1 MDNTANTENTV
12 ETPLL
17 KEKRTRPPQSEKQ
30 KEAFKKARERL
41 LEKRAQTKQ
50 EKILD
55 AKRSLLE
62 KEGLLVKTPAETLT
76 PQFDINEDEPL
87 EPTKAPAP
95 NTKRA
100 PPSKAATGPLKEAEK
115 RSVGKA
121 KKKEPRVILSESE
134 DDDSGDSSSSEEVI
148 VIKRSRK
155 PKAAKHVQ
163 KKEESDE
170 EETYSA
176 PTNYMNYFC

>member
-17 KEKRTRPPQSEKQ
+17 KEKKPRPPQSEKQ

-55 AKRSLLE
+55 AKRTLLE
-62 KEGLLVKTPAETLT
+62 KEGLLVKTPTETLT

-100 PPSKAATGPLKEAEK
+100 PPSKVAISPLKEAKK
-115 RSVGKA
+115 RSVGKV
-121 KKKEPRVILSESE
+121 KKEPRVILSESE
-134 DDDSGDSSSSEEVI
+134 EDDSDGSSSSEEVI
-148 VIKRSRK
+148 VIKRTRK
-155 PKAAKHVQ
+155 PKGRKQ
-163 KKEESDE
+163 MQIKEESDE
-170 EETYSA
+170 DETYSPA
-176 PTNYMNYFC
+176 PNYMDYFC

>member
-1 MDNTANTENTV
+1 MDNITNVENTV

-17 KEKRTRPPQSEKQ
+17 KEKKARPPQSEKQ

-41 LEKRAQTKQ
+41 LENRAQKK
-50 EKILD
+50 EGKILD
-55 AKRSLLE
+55 AKRTLLE
-62 KEGLLVKTPAETLT
+62 KEGLMVKTPDKTLT

-100 PPSKAATGPLKEAEK
+100 PPLKAVTVPLKEEKK
-115 RSVGKA
+115 RSIGKA
-121 KKKEPRVILSESE
+121 KKEPRVILSESE
-134 DDDSGDSSSSEEVI
+134 EDDGGDSSSSEEVI
-148 VIKRSRK
+148 VIKRTRK
-155 PKAAKHVQ
+155 PKAGKPVQ
-163 KKEESDE
+163 RKEESDE
-170 EETYSA
+170 EDMHVA